1 MPERERVP
9 PPPPVGGTIRAIL
22 THPDPGLRAPCTA
35 AALVAPAERE
45 RLAAD
50 LLATMYDARGRGLAA
65 PQVGRAVR
73 MFVMDPQWKSGVPA
87 PVVML
92 DPQVLWRSDACAVV
106 REQCLSIPD
115 RPVEVSRP
123 VEVRMRWFDL
133 VGVAHEADLSGDA
146 ARIAQHEYDHLDGIL
161 IVDAADATDGPNPAA
176 APDRPGR

>member
-73 MFVMDPQWKSGVPA
+73 MFVM
-87 PVVML
+87 
-92 DPQVLWRSDACAVV
+92 
-106 REQCLSIPD
+106 
-115 RPVEVSRP
+115 VS
-123 VEVRMRWFDL
+123 VI
-133 VGVAHEADLSGDA
+133 
-146 ARIAQHEYDHLDGIL
+146 IATSRFE
-161 IVDAADATDGPNPAA
+161 TS
-176 APDRPGR
+176 